1 MLMEVFALSK
11 PLSIETAL
19 VPLPVE
25 PSIQYIQ
32 KQHITYKSKVVS
44 SQLQKKSRYYF
55 TSVDKA
61 ALGLNSNLGFIVAS
75 FIDKN

>member
-1 MLMEVFALSK
+1 MEVFALSK
-11 PLSIETAL
+11 RLSIETAL

-32 KQHITYKSKVVS
+32 MQHITYKSKVVS
-44 SQLQKKSRYYF
+44 SSAPKKKSRYSF

-61 ALGLNSNLGFIVAS
+61 ALGLNSILGFIVAS